1 MSLTAELQSLAALK
15 AQGTLTEQEFAQAK
29 AEVIAKYGGTSTAT
43 PVASKGFTYTATPVA
58 SARNDQAAQRTDADK
73 AKAGAAVG
81 LVAAS
86 VLCSIQLYMEQSNRA
101 RAGTFGLF
109 PLYLTLSSVNTLGLR
124 SSCLEGV
131 LLADARLGHGLG
143 RLLVAEPQVD
153 RALLREAQRL
163 LP

>member
-43 PVASKGFTYTATPVA
+43 PVASYGPVTPVA

-86 VLCSIQLYMEQSNRA
+86 VLCSIQ
-101 RAGTFGLF
+101 
-109 PLYLTLSSVNTLGLR
+109 
-124 SSCLEGV
+124 
-131 LLADARLGHGLG
+131 
-143 RLLVAEPQVD
+143 
-153 RALLREAQRL
+153 
-163 LP
+163 

>member
-43 PVASKGFTYTATPVA
+43 PVAS
-58 SARNDQAAQRTDADK
+58 ARNDRNDDEIRRRQQHQAAQRTDADK

-86 VLCSIQLYMEQSNRA
+86 VLCSIQ
-101 RAGTFGLF
+101 
-109 PLYLTLSSVNTLGLR
+109 
-124 SSCLEGV
+124 
-131 LLADARLGHGLG
+131 
-143 RLLVAEPQVD
+143 
-153 RALLREAQRL
+153 
-163 LP
+163 